1 MTKLQIGRDSHLFVS
16 VLSGFRYRERT
27 VPEASAAGEVVH
39 GITFKSMRRERVYDA
54 DKVWSGEHTILD
66 YTEI

>member
-1 MTKLQIGRDSHLFVS
+1 MTTSQ
-16 VLSGFRYRERT
+16 
-27 VPEASAAGEVVH
+27 AGEDALLPDSIPSRSFGGGKRPMGQIIL
-39 GITFKSMRRERVYDA
+39 GIEFRSKRRERIYDA

>member
-1 MTKLQIGRDSHLFVS
+1 MTKSQMEEDALFPVTI
-16 VLSGFRYRERT
+16 LSGFRG
-27 VPEASAAGEVVH
+27 AGKTAMGEIVLGVD
-39 GITFKSMRRERVYDA
+39 FKSKRRERIYDA

>member
-1 MTKLQIGRDSHLFVS
+1 MTKSQMGEDA
-16 VLSGFRYRERT
+16 VLRTSGPSGSLGAGKRAMGEIILGINFRSKPCER
-27 VPEASAAGEVVH
+27 
-39 GITFKSMRRERVYDA
+39 IYDA

>member
-1 MTKLQIGRDSHLFVS
+1 MTKSQTGEDALLPDSIPSRSFGGGKRAMGQIILGIE
-16 VLSGFRYRERT
+16 FR
-27 VPEASAAGEVVH
+27 S
-39 GITFKSMRRERVYDA
+39 KRRERIYDA